1 MFSSVSDWPSFFHS
15 STLVCQGQEFGREL
29 KIRVNMLSLIR
40 GLRTPQKKASS
51 IISYG
56 SLGKRS
62 RTRANRR
69 VKSHRLSRVLCRTPR
84 KSLRLIPRRH
94 PLCHGVPRGA
104 CLGRDGDMLWCRR
117 SSERPGD
124 RINERSYG
132 SWPTVVPRRS
142 TISSLDP
149 RRRMISHAPGKRLGH
164 VGDGDRRL
172 YFLRPLPCVS
182 YVVSWI

>member
-1 MFSSVSDWPSFFHS
+1 V
-15 STLVCQGQEFGREL
+15 TR
-29 KIRVNMLSLIR
+29 LSLIR

-56 SLGKRS
+56 SLGYRS
-62 RTRANRR
+62 RTRANRW
-69 VKSHRLSRVLCRTPR
+69 VKSHRLSLVLCRTPR
-84 KSLRLIPRRH
+84 RSLRLIPRCH

-104 CLGRDGDMLWCRR
+104 CVGRDGDMLWCRR

-124 RINERSYG
+124 RFNERSYG

-142 TISSLDP
+142 TMSSFDP
-149 RRRMISHAPGKRLGH
+149 GRRMISHAPGKQFGH
-164 VGDGDRRL
+164 VGDGDRSL
-172 YFLRPLPCVS
+172 YFLCPLPGVS